1 MAAVRVLLAGRLG
14 LPRDGDGGALEGL
27 TREELAEAAA
37 LCLIEHGAD
46 PACVHVCDRLVLPG
60 LHGRLAGLVDGS
72 LSLDRETRAYV
83 RASLGFR
90 FVPVPD
96 GATALAVERGARG
109 GRLRAGKPLLNP
121 L

>member
-1 MAAVRVLLAGRLG
+1 MVPARPSFIGSPGWVRSRAWIWLFSSTESTTACAGGR
-14 LPRDGDGGALEGL
+14 RSGD
-27 TREELAEAAA
+27 
-37 LCLIEHGAD
+37 
-46 PACVHVCDRLVLPG
+46 PFCVYVCDRLVLPG
-60 LHGRLAGLVDGS
+60 LHGRLAGLADGS

-96 GATALAVERGARG
+96 GATALALEREVRG
-109 GRLRAGKPLLNP
+109 GSLRAGRPLLNP